1 LTEANPV
8 PRLHGYFRS
17 TASWRVRIGLN
28 LKGVAFETVA
38 HDLRSGANLVPEWR
52 ARNPQAMVPALE
64 LPDGTLLT
72 QSLAILDWLE
82 ETRPDPAFLPAAP
95 LARARVRAAALV
107 IAADTHPI
115 QNVRILKRVEALAG
129 AEAARDWARTVI
141 GDGLY
146 AFEALIGRET
156 GPFAF
161 GPAPTLADI
170 CLVPMLGN
178 ARRFGAPLDGYPRIL
193 EAEAAASALP
203 AFADAVPA
211 RQPDAAD

>member
-1 LTEANPV
+1 M
-8 PRLHGYFRS
+8 RLHGYFRS

-38 HDLRSGANLVPEWR
+38 HDLRTGANLAPEWR

-82 ETRPDPAFLPAAP
+82 ETRPHPPFLPEEP

-129 AEAARDWARTVI
+129 ADAARDWARTVI
-141 GDGLY
+141 TDGLS
-146 AFEALIGRET
+146 AFESLIARGP

-161 GPAPTLADI
+161 GTTPTLADI

-178 ARRFGAPLDGYPRIL
+178 ARRFGAPLEGYRRIL

-203 AFADAVPA
+203 AFAAAVPD
-211 RQPDAAD
+211 RQPDNAP